1 MKTDFV
7 DLSETKKSVA
17 VEIPSDVVDAQI
29 ERVAKSYSRQARIPG
44 FRQGKVPPTLI
55 KKRFK
60 EQILHDVAHD
70 LIPRAIDDALR
81 ERGLEPVDTPDVQDV
96 ALDEG
101 QALTFTATF
110 ETLPPID
117 PGTLESIALRR
128 PAVTLEDAAVESAIS
143 QLQNRAARFEPVEG
157 RAVADGDTVTLDV
170 ERDEPHGDHRHGH
183 NHQDVVV
190 EMGGKANPP
199 GFDDEIR
206 GLDVG
211 AEKSFTLHYPA
222 DYAVTEMAG
231 TDVNYKVKVKDIRTR
246 VLPALDDEFAKDVGD
261 FATLEALR
269 ERITNDLQ
277 REAESEADRQLRADL
292 LKELAGRVTVDLPDA
307 LVERELD
314 RRTEEFARRLMDQN
328 IDPRKANIDWDG
340 FRDSQREASQDSV
353 KSALVLDEIARRE
366 SIAVTDADLD
376 KDVADYAERSGLT
389 PAAVRA
395 RLEKEG
401 ALSRL
406 SAGLRREKAID
417 FVLSKAQVT
426 RD

>member
-7 DLSETKKSVA
+7 DLTETKKSVA

-29 ERVAKSYSRQARIPG
+29 ERVARSYSRQARIPG

-70 LIPRAIDDALR
+70 LIPRAIDEALR
-81 ERGLEPVDTPDVQDV
+81 ERGFEPVDTPDVKDV

-117 PGTLESIALRR
+117 PGPLESISLRR
-128 PAVTLEDAAVESAIS
+128 PAVTLEDAAVDSTIS

-170 ERDEPHGDHRHGH
+170 EREEPHGDHRHSH
-183 NHQDVVV
+183 AHQDVVV

-199 GFDDEIR
+199 GFDDQIR
-206 GLDVG
+206 GLEVG
-211 AEKSFTLHYPA
+211 AEKSFTIHYPA
-222 DYAVTEMAG
+222 DYAVTEMAN
-231 TDVNYKVKVKDIRTR
+231 TDVHYKVKVKDLRMR

-261 FATLEALR
+261 FDTLAALR
-269 ERITNDLQ
+269 KRITTDLQ
-277 REAESEADRQLRADL
+277 KEAESEADRQLRGDL
-292 LKELAGRVTVDLPDA
+292 LKELAARVPVDIPDA

-340 FRDSQREASQDSV
+340 FRDSQREASRDSV

-366 SIAVTDADLD
+366 QITVTDADLD
-376 KDVADYAERSGLT
+376 KDVAEYAERSGLT

-417 FVLSKAQVT
+417 FVLSKAQVA